1 MLVALNPI
9 VQLQIGG
16 GELGVAHTC
25 YQFDVRLSRT
35 PWVFVDHAHEGKYVF
50 TEHYHTFPFM

>member
-1 MLVALNPI
+1 MLVSLDAV
-9 VQLQIGG
+9 VQLQVRGG
-16 GELGVAHTC
+16 DLGFVHTR
-25 YQFDVRLSRT
+25 YQFDVRLACA